1 MIDMRNE
8 ISLNSMKKEEIEG
21 SYILFLHMT
30 RMIEEIIEKKKKEKR
45 KYVLW
50 TSLLVDAERILGFY
64 EDLISAINIYG
75 E

>member
-1 MIDMRNE
+1 MRNE

>member
-1 MIDMRNE
+1 MKF
-8 ISLNSMKKEEIEG
+8 SLNSMKKEEIEG

>member
-1 MIDMRNE
+1 MRNE
-8 ISLNSMKKEEIEG
+8 ISLNIMKKEEIEG

-30 RMIEEIIEKKKKEKR
+30 RMLEEIIEKKKKEKR
-45 KYVLW
+45 KYVKW